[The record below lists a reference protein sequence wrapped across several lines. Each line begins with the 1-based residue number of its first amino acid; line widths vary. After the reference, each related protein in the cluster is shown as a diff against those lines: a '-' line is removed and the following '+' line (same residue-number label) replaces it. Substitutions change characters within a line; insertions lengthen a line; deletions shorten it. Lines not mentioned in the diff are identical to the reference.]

1 MKKVFKFGKVDAY
14 NIGKRNCLVT
24 VEVELKLDREGCE
37 VFTASG
43 NVWNNLKTDIIQGGQ
58 CLDDLI
64 KFKELKYNKQLLLIH
79 DLWKKYH
86 LNNMNAGTLE
96 QSQALEKW
104 HKENGTRFDYTKD
117 VEYLK
122 SIDLYEV
129 TLKDGS
135 PYKYGHSWLYREI
148 PENDLNIIKTL
159 LSNE

>member
-1 MKKVFKFGKVDAY
+1 MRKVFNFGKVDAY
-14 NIGKRNCLVT
+14 MNGKRNCLVT
-24 VEVELKLDREGCE
+24 VDVELKVNREGRD

-64 KFKELKYNKQLLLIH
+64 KFRELKNNKQLLLIH

-86 LNNMNAGTLE
+86 LNDMNAGTVE
-96 QSQALEKW
+96 QSETLEKW

-117 VEYLK
+117 CEYLK
-122 SIDLYEV
+122 SINLYEV

-135 PYKYGHSWLYREI
+135 SYKYGHAWLYREI
-148 PENDLNIIKTL
+148 PENDLYIIKTL